1 MEEGMKKILV
11 FMLILTVLSGLY
23 AKGQGDSGGP
33 AAVPSAEAVKYPASN
48 NMTIT
53 VPYVAGG
60 AADVI
65 VRKIASLLEPKLGK
79 PVVIVNRTGGG
90 GVIAA
95 TEYLKEKPNT
105 DTAILLSR
113 AALVSIP
120 LVQPNPVPY
129 SVNDYIPVIGIENVD
144 FILFANPK
152 TGITD
157 MKSLIA
163 YANSK
168 SSLKY
173 GSVGAGTD
181 VAVLQQCLYGLA
193 GIKAEAVVYGGGAKE
208 ALLAVANGVVDV
220 AAAATTAVGDMVDT
234 GKVLPVGIFSDK
246 PYAGFPGKTVP
257 AFTEQG
263 YNLNMP
269 GKNFLA
275 IRAGTDKAI
284 IDYLYESIKEIYASP
299 EYQKF
304 AKTIQL
310 SIDDS
315 SSEDLVKYLSDQ
327 KAVVEKLKNH
337 IK

>member
-1 MEEGMKKILV
+1 
-11 FMLILTVLSGLY
+11 
-23 AKGQGDSGGP
+23 
-33 AAVPSAEAVKYPASN
+33 
-48 NMTIT
+48 MTIS
-53 VPYVAGG
+53 VPYAAGG
-60 AADVI
+60 AADI
-65 VRKIASLLEPKLGK
+65 IMRKIASQLDPKLGK
-79 PVVIVNRTGGG
+79 PVVVVNRTGGG

-95 TEYLKEKPNT
+95 TEYLREKPNS

-113 AALVSIP
+113 ASLVSIP
-120 LVQPNPVPY
+120 VVQPNPVAY
-129 SVNDYIPVIGIENVD
+129 SLNDYIPVIGIENVD

-157 MKSLIA
+157 MKTLIT

-181 VAVLQQCLYGLA
+181 VAILQQCLYGLA

-220 AAAATTAVGDMVDT
+220 AVAATTSVGDMVDT
-234 GKVLPVGIFSDK
+234 GRVVPVGIFSDK
-246 PYAGFPGKTVP
+246 PFTGFSGHRVP
-257 AFTEQG
+257 AFIELG
-263 YNLNMP
+263 YDLNMP

-284 IDYLYESIKEIYASP
+284 IDYLYKNIKEIYDSAD
-299 EYQKF
+299 YQEF
-304 AKTIQL
+304 ARTVLL

-315 SSEDLVKYLSDQ
+315 SSEKLTLYLDSQ
-327 KAVVEKLKNH
+327 KAVIEKLKEY